1 MIKMKKLKTNLKVT
15 VFAVIMAAFSANLH
29 SATIG
34 FGNAFGNFLSSSGS
48 ALTEGGV
55 SVGFFTVALPTST
68 AIASISNLNYTSFSS
83 TFGFVDVRTMR
94 DSNNNLPTWV
104 SGGWDFASGFTGGT
118 LTVPATPNN
127 PPTAAYNHSDSLTT
141 FASGATTG
149 TALWVVAFNKGN
161 YANNFAGATEWALVT
176 ATAPAGTANDWIYPT
191 SSENIQL
198 SQINA
203 TSEIVAGTDGASI
216 LGGNSS
222 DVYLTVIPE
231 PNSAAL
237 FGFGG
242 LVLLGIRRLASQKTK
257 NSVKIAVPYLI
268 IGITFLGFDLR
279 AQSTV
284 STPVVGF
291 QKIALPVGG
300 KAIAP
305 TFTKANVF
313 QGLATISGSTVS
325 VAANALTGLAL
336 GPTAFSNR
344 ANYPKF
350 YVEVIQANSP
360 FYGYNFDITAEN
372 TSSSFTSDNIP
383 SGLSGAVTIA
393 IRQHVTLADLNP
405 STLSDGDSVTLANDP
420 SGSLENYYVFS
431 GGWIN
436 ADFDTSKDFGH
447 VIIPPGVGLVY
458 TGQGSEVLQVTLTGT
473 VKTTPTAVPVY
484 QNAYANFVAPINPS
498 AAINYAGQNIAN
510 GIGDGGAFTV
520 FSSDGAFIEQAVY
533 YSSNGGLLDSN
544 FSEVTSANVP
554 GGEAVSVGALSSDGV
569 WIVPPALNP

>member
-1 MIKMKKLKTNLKVT
+1 MIKMKKLKTSLKVT
-15 VFAVIMAAFSANLH
+15 VFAVIMAAFSANLN

-68 AIASISNLNYTSFSS
+68 AIASISNLNYTTFSS

-141 FASGATTG
+141 FASGSTTG

-242 LVLLGIRRLASQKTK
+242 LVLLGIRRLASQKTQR
-257 NSVKIAVPYLI
+257 SVKIAVPYLI
-268 IGITFLGFDLR
+268 IGITFLGSDVR

-305 TFTKANVF
+305 TFIKANVF
-313 QGLATISGSTVS
+313 QGSATISGSAVS
-325 VAANALTGLAL
+325 VAANSLNGLTL
-336 GPTAFSNR
+336 GPTEFSNR
-344 ANYPKF
+344 ENYPKF
-350 YVEVIQANSP
+350 YAEVIQINSP
-360 FYGYNFDITAEN
+360 FYGYNFDITAAN
-372 TSSSFTSDNIP
+372 TSTGFTSENIP
-383 SGLSGAVTIA
+383 VGLSGTVIIA
-393 IRQHVTLADLNP
+393 IRPHLTLADLSPTSLAN
-405 STLSDGDSVTLANDP
+405 GDSITIANDP
-420 SGSLENYYVFS
+420 SGAVSTYYVYN
-431 GGWIN
+431 GGWIG
-436 ADFDTSKDFGH
+436 ADFDTSKSYSH
-447 VIIPPGVGLVY
+447 VIIPPGNGLIY
-458 TGQGSEVLQVTLTGT
+458 SGQDTELQLTLSGV
-473 VKTTPTAVPVY
+473 VKSTPTAVPVY
-484 QNAYANFVAPINPS
+484 QNAYANLVAPVNPS
-498 AAINYAGQNIAN
+498 AEINYASQNIAS
-510 GIGDGGAFTV
+510 GIGSGAAFTV
-520 FSSDGAFIEQAVY
+520 FSSDGSFVEENVY
-533 YSSNGGLLDSN
+533 YSTGPGLLDGS
-544 FSEVTSANVP
+544 FTPVSTVNVP
-554 GGEAVSVGALSSDGV
+554 GATAVSVGSLNSDAV
-569 WIVPPALNP
+569 WIIPAAINP